1 MFIATGEQYRQS
13 LSGRNSEIYAGGER
27 IGDVTSHPLTIP
39 GVNAIALLY
48 DLAQEPELEALMQAR
63 SHVTR
68 EQVHRYGHL
77 PQNSDDLLKK
87 IQAARQAA
95 EISPIS
101 GLASWGVDLLSALS
115 IVTHTMQHE
124 LGTPYYARFLQYLQ
138 QYQTQNLWSA
148 VGVTDV
154 KGDRRLRPS
163 EQDDPDLYVHVVERT
178 NAGIVVRGAKA
189 HTTGAPVAHEI
200 IVIPTRALRA
210 SDQDYAVA
218 FAVSPD
224 TPGLKMICRAG
235 ASAQEQSL
243 DAPVSGRFSLVE
255 TLTIF
260 EDVFVPWERVFMCGE
275 WPYAGRLVELFATY
289 HRHTYAGAKAA
300 MLDLLIGAAAL
311 AAEYNGVGD
320 ARHIQDKLAD
330 LMQAAALIY
339 ATGVAAA
346 LECTTAGPGTAVPD
360 PVQTNAGKNFS
371 GVKFYE
377 AVRVVHDIAGGLVV
391 TMPAAADYRSPVTQP
406 YLEKYLKG
414 ATGIATLDRLKLFKF
429 IRDLTASDFGG
440 MWMVESLH
448 GGGSLE
454 AEKIALRAHY
464 PLTHA
469 KGLVQALAHLTS
481 GENVIDSGRP
491 L

>member
-1 MFIATGEQYRQS
+1 MSIANGAQYRQS
-13 LSGRNSEIYAGGER
+13 LRARNVEIYAGGER
-27 IGDVTSHPLTIP
+27 IADVTTHPLTVP

-48 DLAQEPELEALMQAR
+48 DLAQDPALADTMLAR
-63 SHVTR
+63 SHLSGA
-68 EQVHRYGHL
+68 QVHRYCHL
-77 PQNSDDLLKK
+77 PQNGDDLLKK
-87 IQAARQAA
+87 IQASRQAA

-115 IVTHTMQHE
+115 IVTHAAQRE
-124 LGTPYYARFLQYLQ
+124 LGTPYYDRFLGYLRH
-138 QYQTQNLWSA
+138 YQGQNLWSA

-163 EQDDPDLYVHVVERT
+163 EQEDPDLYVHVVAR
-178 NAGIVVRGAKA
+178 NDQGIVVRGAKA
-189 HTTGAPVAHEI
+189 HTTGAPVAHEL

-210 SDQDYAVA
+210 SDSDYAVA
-218 FAVSPD
+218 FAVPPD

-235 ASAQEQSL
+235 AFAQEDSL
-243 DAPVSGRFSLVE
+243 DAPMSGRFSLVE

-260 EDVFVPWERVFMCGE
+260 EDVFVPWERVFLCGE

-311 AAEYNGVGD
+311 AAEYNGVAE

-330 LMQAAALIY
+330 LMQSAALIY
-339 ATGVAAA
+339 SAGVAAA
-346 LECTTAGPGTAVPD
+346 LDYTTVGPGTAIPD
-360 PVQTNAGKNFS
+360 PVKTNAGKNFA

-377 AVRVVHDIAGGLVV
+377 ALRLVHDIAGGLVV
-391 TMPAAADYRSPVTQP
+391 TMPGEADYRSPVTQP

-414 ATGIATLDRLKLFKF
+414 AKGVPTLDRLKLFKF
-429 IRDLTASDFGG
+429 IRDLTASDLGG

-454 AEKIALRAHY
+454 AEKIAMRAHY
-464 PLTHA
+464 PLDHA
-469 KGLVQALAHLTS
+469 KGLVRALARLTS
-481 GENVIDSGRP
+481 G
-491 L
+491 